1 MFVENDL
8 YFDLEGHLREIE
20 IKIDCFVWAWSGV
33 PGNSNIFPLLWG
45 KHKLIDWLMFK
56 LD

>member
-20 IKIDCFVWAWSGV
+20 IKIDCFVWVWSGV

-45 KHKLIDWLMFK
+45 KHKLIDWLMLK